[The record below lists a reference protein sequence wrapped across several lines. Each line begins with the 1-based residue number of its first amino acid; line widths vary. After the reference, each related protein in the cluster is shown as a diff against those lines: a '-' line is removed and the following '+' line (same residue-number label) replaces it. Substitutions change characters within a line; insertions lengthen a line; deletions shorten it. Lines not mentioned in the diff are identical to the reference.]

1 MASRTSQTVMHTLS
15 DGGKIPWIAFGTGSA
30 LFMQDA
36 NRAVKQAIECGVT
49 HFDGAQAY
57 NNEESLGAGI
67 KTSGRAREDLYITTK
82 LGQHSVHGGP
92 SVSETLKE
100 SLRKLG
106 TDYVDL
112 FLIHS
117 PGVYKKEATLPDVW
131 REMEEA
137 KTQGLTKSIG
147 VSNFGI
153 AELQTVLQGAIMVPA
168 VNQIELHPYVW
179 QTVRPLVEFCQSK
192 GITVASYGGL
202 YPAMTSGPLEPLLAD
217 IAERLGAQRGTA
229 VTPSQV
235 LMKWMYQ
242 KAIVVV
248 TTSSKA
254 CRIRAYLDTLAVP
267 DLSMED
273 MTRIEE
279 VGSSVVKRKY
289 NYQH

>member
-1 MASRTSQTVMHTLS
+1 MSKMASRTSQTVMHTLS

-57 NNEESLGAGI
+57 NNEESL
-67 KTSGRAREDLYITTK
+67 